1 MTQEEFLQIRFGVG
15 MNVWYEGEL
24 YGIISVDFEECLI
37 GIDFGCDECPECG
50 AETPAIRWIRCENC
64 ELDKEN
70 E

>member
-1 MTQEEFLQIRFGVG
+1 